1 MLPLFVHTPSVPADS
16 VTVLLGAGDYKVLT
30 DKKDAILNL
39 SIPSNEP
46 GLFENIQDGQLISVK
61 SKSPARASIVVA
73 GKESHI
79 SLYLNA
85 ITHDL
90 KV

>member
-16 VTVLLGAGDYKVLT
+16 VTVLLGAGDYKVST
-30 DKKDAILNL
+30 DKKDAVLNL
-39 SIPSNEP
+39 SVASQEP
-46 GLFENIQDGQLISVK
+46 GLFENIFDGQIISVK
-61 SKSPARASIVVA
+61 SKSPARASIVVG

-85 ITHDL
+85 ITPDS
-90 KV
+90 KS